1 MQSVMQSVG
10 KVKQINIY
18 PVKSMQ
24 GISVEQ
30 AKCFWYGL
38 DGDRKYA
45 FVHDD
50 VKSGFPW
57 LTGRDLPELLQ
68 YQPYF
73 ETPTTPMTSA
83 ITVKTPQHEALD
95 LSSDALRSQ
104 LFSSYGR
111 KVSLIKLKR
120 GTFDCMPISIL
131 TETAFDNLQ
140 KASEER
146 LDINRFRAN
155 IIVETD
161 SDVRFPELDWIDRN
175 LTFGKRVDSTTM
187 QVNYPAE
194 RCMMVNLD
202 PQTGESTPSVLKT
215 VVNEASGC
223 FSVYASVQTLGSL
236 AVGDSIFLS

>member
-1 MQSVMQSVG
+1 MQSVG

-30 AKCFWYGL
+30 ANCFWYGL

-57 LTGRDLPELLQ
+57 LTGRELPELLQ

-73 ETPTTPMTSA
+73 ERPATPMKST
-83 ITVKTPQHEALD
+83 ITVKTPQQEALD

-104 LFSSYGR
+104 LLSSYGR

-131 TETAFDNLQ
+131 TEKAFESLQ
-140 KASEER
+140 DTTEQT

-161 SDVRFPELDWIDRN
+161 SDARFPELDWIDKN
-175 LTFGKRVDSTTM
+175 LTFGKRADSTTM

-215 VVNEASGC
+215 VVNEADGC
-223 FSVYASVQTLGSL
+223 FSVYASVQTLGSVE
-236 AVGDSIFLS
+236 VGDTIFLS